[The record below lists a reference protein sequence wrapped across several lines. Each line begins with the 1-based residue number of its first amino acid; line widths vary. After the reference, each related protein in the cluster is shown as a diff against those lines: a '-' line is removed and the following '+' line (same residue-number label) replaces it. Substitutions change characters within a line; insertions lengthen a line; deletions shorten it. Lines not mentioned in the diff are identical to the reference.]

1 MLSGNRKEANTMD
14 EKKNVIV
21 ICSTENKLTFKDCAI
36 AGFGFYI
43 GWTTARTLKYLLLA
57 RNIKRD

>member
-1 MLSGNRKEANTMD
+1 MD

-21 ICSTENKLTFKDCAI
+21 ICSTENKPTFKDYAI

-57 RNIKRD
+57 KNIKRD